1 MSEASIPTA
10 DDILGELPA
19 VVFQHHDL
27 LRAQAAAVISGAIRN
42 GENPAVIATA
52 FAAEL
57 VRQVADDHADVS
69 EYELAEMI
77 AFSAQLM
84 RGVAIGKALAEA
96 GSARAMK
103 AVA

>member
-1 MSEASIPTA
+1 MSETSIPTA

-19 VVFQHHDL
+19 VVFSHHAL
-27 LRAQAAAVISGAIRN
+27 LRAQAAAVISGAIRK

-77 AFSAQLM
+77 ATSVQLM

-96 GSARAMK
+96 GFATEE
-103 AVA
+103 V